1 MDRGKTWTKYDLGD
15 TDRNKLVWWSFTYTP
30 ELEGAYCL
38 TVRATTES
46 GQQSF
51 ETQTVM
57 FNAKDKLPSPEE
69 TTVLELSLIHILA
82 AHAYIAGEG
91 HPCVRQ
97 GGRWE

>member
-1 MDRGKTWTKYDLGD
+1 MDRGATWTSYDLGD
-15 TDRNKLVWWSFTYTP
+15 TDRNKMVWWTYSYKP

-46 GQQSF
+46 GMVSF

-69 TTVLELSLIHILA
+69 TTVLQSASLIPPKVEA
-82 AHAYIAGEG
+82 AATESKS
-91 HPCVRQ
+91 
-97 GGRWE
+97 E